1 MDRNALLLYL
11 RDLRDLEIVKRK
23 IVFIIEKESQIYEK
37 KLSALSEPKL
47 IKVPEKEAFW
57 NKEYTTYIL
66 AVFMCFFVAIMW
78 KIIWGQ
84 KYTGFLEVN
93 FFPICFTLGGIGI
106 MLGIIFS
113 IIYKKYQNKKDII
126 KAEEKNSTEIL
137 RVKQQEGMCIQLRK
151 HWQEHENY
159 LKSELRKVNSLLKE
173 NYGLNI
179 LANQYRNLASLYYIY
194 DYMSSSQEN
203 LKDTLIHEHMENGIQ
218 RILKKLDYIIEQNQ
232 EIIFHNRILEA
243 DNEKI
248 IKQNKGMLSTLKQ
261 TEINTEMAAQY
272 AEISAN
278 YSKVNTFFSCAN
290 YLK

>member
-1 MDRNALLLYL
+1 
-11 RDLRDLEIVKRK
+11 
-23 IVFIIEKESQIYEK
+23 
-37 KLSALSEPKL
+37 
-47 IKVPEKEAFW
+47 
-57 NKEYTTYIL
+57 
-66 AVFMCFFVAIMW
+66 
-78 KIIWGQ
+78 
-84 KYTGFLEVN
+84 
-93 FFPICFTLGGIGI
+93 
-106 MLGIIFS
+106 
-113 IIYKKYQNKKDII
+113 
-126 KAEEKNSTEIL
+126 
-137 RVKQQEGMCIQLRK
+137 
-151 HWQEHENY
+151 
-159 LKSELRKVNSLLKE
+159 
-173 NYGLNI
+173 
-179 LANQYRNLASLYYIY
+179 
-194 DYMSSSQEN
+194 MSSSQEN